1 MRQTYIVTYDI
12 CDPKRL
18 RGVFKLMR
26 GLRRSP
32 AALGVRCELSRQE
45 LAELKKRLGDKI
57 HNDEDQVLFVDVGP
71 ADGRAEDAI
80 TALGQPYVGPNASP
94 SWCSQGGHGGAIVD
108 DLISAPSTICI
119 FGGHRGMTRDVEREG
134 AGRSLAGLEFPCG
147 ERKRVA

>member
-26 GLRRSP
+26 GYGDHLQLS
-32 AALGVRCELSRQE
+32 VFRCELSRQE

-80 TALGQPYVGPNASP
+80 TALGQPYVGP
-94 SWCSQGGHGGAIVD
+94 QRVAIV
-108 DLISAPSTICI
+108 
-119 FGGHRGMTRDVEREG
+119 V
-134 AGRSLAGLEFPCG
+134 
-147 ERKRVA
+147 